1 MTIKQTLAKGMI
13 ILKSNN
19 IDSPK
24 LKARLLLQYVL
35 KKTRQYLIIYDNE
48 EVGKKEQ
55 WEYFVNID
63 KLAKGVPLQHITH
76 TQEFM
81 KMDFYVD
88 ENVLIPR
95 PDTEILVEEVINI
108 AKRMGKSKILDLC
121 TGSGAIA
128 ISIAKNVPN
137 AEVYAVDISEK
148 ALDIADKNAH
158 RLEAKVKFIKS
169 DLFKNLKNM
178 KFDIIVSNPPYIK
191 KEDIKFL
198 SEDVQKEPQIAL
210 DGGYDGLDFYRK
222 ISKQAIDYLKFGS
235 FLCFE
240 IGYDQKDEVKEIIDK
255 LEHYKGTIQSDAY
268 APYRKLESDAY
279 PDIMRIACLQHVKRD
294 FIDCG
299 KEDKDAQKVVD
310 IINRFYREDKKHKVG
325 VNGWTV
331 EDHLAYRQSYA
342 PDILQDLL
350 EKLEEISSR
359 KDLLPKSTLAQ
370 AVGYALNEYN
380 AICDIFK
387 RGDTALDNNY
397 IERIQRYISLSR
409 RNSLFFGSHEG
420 ARRGAILYSIAI
432 SCKLNGIN
440 LFEYISD
447 VIEKTIEWQPNTPLE
462 KYRDILPDR
471 WKKQ

>member
-108 AKRMGKSKILDLC
+108 AKRMDKPKILDLC

-210 DGGYDGLDFYRK
+210 DGGFDGLDFYRK

-255 LEHYKGTIQSDAY
+255 LEHYKGTY
-268 APYRKLESDAY
+268 CK
-279 PDIMRIACLQHVKRD
+279 
-294 FIDCG
+294 
-299 KEDKDAQKVVD
+299 
-310 IINRFYREDKKHKVG
+310 
-325 VNGWTV
+325 
-331 EDHLAYRQSYA
+331 
-342 PDILQDLL
+342 
-350 EKLEEISSR
+350 
-359 KDLLPKSTLAQ
+359 KDLC
-370 AVGYALNEYN
+370 GN
-380 AICDIFK
+380 D
-387 RGDTALDNNY
+387 
-397 IERIQRYISLSR
+397 RIIITQV
-409 RNSLFFGSHEG
+409 N
-420 ARRGAILYSIAI
+420 
-432 SCKLNGIN
+432 
-440 LFEYISD
+440 
-447 VIEKTIEWQPNTPLE
+447 
-462 KYRDILPDR
+462 
-471 WKKQ
+471 

>member
-108 AKRMGKSKILDLC
+108 AKRMDKPKILDLC

-198 SEDVQKEPQIAL
+198 SKDVQKEPQIAL
-210 DGGYDGLDFYRK
+210 DGGFDGLDFYRK

-255 LEHYKGTIQSDAY
+255 LEHYKGTY
-268 APYRKLESDAY
+268 CK
-279 PDIMRIACLQHVKRD
+279 
-294 FIDCG
+294 
-299 KEDKDAQKVVD
+299 
-310 IINRFYREDKKHKVG
+310 
-325 VNGWTV
+325 
-331 EDHLAYRQSYA
+331 
-342 PDILQDLL
+342 
-350 EKLEEISSR
+350 
-359 KDLLPKSTLAQ
+359 KDLC
-370 AVGYALNEYN
+370 GN
-380 AICDIFK
+380 D
-387 RGDTALDNNY
+387 
-397 IERIQRYISLSR
+397 RIIITQV
-409 RNSLFFGSHEG
+409 N
-420 ARRGAILYSIAI
+420 
-432 SCKLNGIN
+432 
-440 LFEYISD
+440 
-447 VIEKTIEWQPNTPLE
+447 
-462 KYRDILPDR
+462 
-471 WKKQ
+471 

>member
-108 AKRMGKSKILDLC
+108 AKRMDKPKILDLC

-198 SEDVQKEPQIAL
+198 SEDVRKEPQIAL

-255 LEHYKGTIQSDAY
+255 LEHYKGTY
-268 APYRKLESDAY
+268 CK
-279 PDIMRIACLQHVKRD
+279 
-294 FIDCG
+294 
-299 KEDKDAQKVVD
+299 
-310 IINRFYREDKKHKVG
+310 
-325 VNGWTV
+325 
-331 EDHLAYRQSYA
+331 
-342 PDILQDLL
+342 
-350 EKLEEISSR
+350 
-359 KDLLPKSTLAQ
+359 KDLC
-370 AVGYALNEYN
+370 GN
-380 AICDIFK
+380 D
-387 RGDTALDNNY
+387 
-397 IERIQRYISLSR
+397 RIIITQV
-409 RNSLFFGSHEG
+409 N
-420 ARRGAILYSIAI
+420 
-432 SCKLNGIN
+432 
-440 LFEYISD
+440 
-447 VIEKTIEWQPNTPLE
+447 
-462 KYRDILPDR
+462 
-471 WKKQ
+471 